1 MPRFAAIDVGSNA
14 SRLLI
19 VSAKDP
25 ERTRTVQSV
34 RVPIRLGHAVFQTGR
49 LDLDTIDR
57 CIAAM
62 HDFAAEM
69 KAQKVDEYR
78 AVVTASA
85 RSAKNADLLVERVR
99 EETGIN
105 LVAID
110 GTEEARLVGMAVRD
124 AMTLG
129 GPTLLMDLGGG
140 SLELTELHKD
150 GFTTSLAI
158 GTVRLL
164 EAFMRGGDPVDEP
177 QDRIIREYIDRLLT
191 PHLREIRA
199 EEWAHLV
206 GTGGN
211 MLAAARL
218 CPGKPVADARSI
230 DVEKARAMLAE
241 LSSMPAAERA
251 QKYGLR
257 QDRADV
263 IVPALYVIVAMADL
277 ARVDTVEVPSVG
289 LKDGIIRERVEK
301 HFHVWD
307 YGREDDKVV
316 SAALHLGRRYHFDE
330 RHARHVADAALR
342 IFDGTKKLH
351 RGTNKSRAMLHIAAL
366 LHDVGDFVNP
376 MSHHKHSQYII
387 ENSDLM
393 GLKPEDRKMIAL
405 IARYHRRAMP
415 SPRHNV
421 YQSLSAENR
430 DRVKTLAAILRIA
443 DALDRG
449 HRGKT
454 REMLVK
460 VKKGSVVLEVKSS
473 EDLSLEVWTVE
484 RKAELFRNVFG
495 RDIRVKVKGDKAN
508 GKHADSELALDA

>member
-25 ERTRTVQSV
+25 ERIRQIQSV
-34 RVPIRLGHAVFQTGR
+34 RVPIRLGHTVFQTGR

-57 CIAAM
+57 CVAAM

-69 KAQKVDEYR
+69 KSQKVDEYR

-105 LVAID
+105 LVSID
-110 GTEEARLVGMAVRD
+110 GTEEARLVAMAAREAID
-124 AMTLG
+124 MS

-140 SLELTELHKD
+140 SLELTELHRE

-164 EAFMRGGDPVDEP
+164 EAFMRAGAPVDES
-177 QDRIIREYIDRLLT
+177 QDRIVREYIDRMLT
-191 PHLREIRA
+191 PQLREIRA
-199 EEWAHLV
+199 QEWVQLV

-211 MLAAARL
+211 LVAASRL
-218 CPGKPVADARSI
+218 CPGKTEGRSI
-230 DVEKARAMLAE
+230 DVEAARSLLAE
-241 LSSMPAAERA
+241 LSTMSAPERA
-251 QKYGLR
+251 KQYGLR
-257 QDRADV
+257 EDRADV

-277 ARVDTVEVPSVG
+277 ARVTTIRVPGVG

-301 HFHVWD
+301 HFQVWD
-307 YGREDDKVV
+307 YSREDDKVV
-316 SAALHLGRRYHFDE
+316 SAALQLGRRYHFDE
-330 RHARHVADAALR
+330 RHARHVASTALR
-342 IFDGTKKLH
+342 LFDGTKKLH
-351 RGTNKSRAMLHIAAL
+351 RASNKSRAMLHIAAL

-393 GLKPEDRKMIAL
+393 GLKPEDRRMIAL

-415 SPRHNV
+415 SPRHNA

-454 REMLVK
+454 RDMLVK
-460 VKKGSVVLEVKSS
+460 VKKGSVVLEVKTSD
-473 EDLSLEVWTVE
+473 DLSLEVWTVE

-495 RDIRVKVKGDKAN
+495 RDIRVKVKAEKTN
-508 GKHADSELALDA
+508 GKQTDSEVSIDA

>member
-19 VSAKDP
+19 VSAKDAA
-25 ERTRTVQSV
+25 RVRTVQSV

-105 LVAID
+105 LVSID

-124 AMTLG
+124 SMPLS

-140 SLELTELHKD
+140 SLELTELHRE

-158 GTVRLL
+158 GTVRML
-164 EAFMRGGDPVDEP
+164 EAFMRGGEPVDEA

-211 MLAAARL
+211 LVAASRL
-218 CPGKPVADARSI
+218 CPGKTEGRSI
-230 DVEKARAMLAE
+230 DVEAARAMLAE
-241 LSSMPAAERA
+241 LSSMSATERA
-251 QKYGLR
+251 EKHGLR

-263 IVPALYVIVAMADL
+263 IVPALYVIVAMGDL
-277 ARVDTVEVPSVG
+277 ARVSTIDVPGVG
-289 LKDGIIRERVEK
+289 LKDGIIRERVDK

-307 YGREDDKVV
+307 YNREDDKVFG
-316 SAALHLGRRYHFDE
+316 AALHLGRRYHFDE
-330 RHARHVADAALR
+330 RHARHVAEGALK
-342 IFDGTKKLH
+342 IFDGTLKLH
-351 RGTNKSRAMLHIAAL
+351 RASSKSRAMLHIAAL

-387 ENSDLM
+387 ENSELM

-415 SPRHNV
+415 SPRHNA

-454 REMLVK
+454 RDLMVK

-495 RDIRVKVKGDKAN
+495 RDIRVKVKADKSN
-508 GKHADSELALDA
+508 GKHTDAELSVDA